1 MRAKREEIK
10 MRYSK
15 MMPALIAAAVM
26 LLSGCSLSG
35 DSSSGRE
42 DGGTGSSKAVSGK
55 IEVPDINSMKEESEV
70 FDVGDF
76 RITMPKDMTAGDDE
90 AVKQVFGDMKDV
102 QDLGL
107 SVLSGSYRN
116 EDMVFVHAVIDYDGI
131 LAAEDMI
138 GAEYSAVEDAVASLM
153 ARATVVVTD
162 YGPGYIEFEDE
173 PEGGEAMHYRVAF
186 AVSGTK
192 LYHFAFG
199 TKIDDWDKFADQI
212 NNYIGSIVLGESS

>member
-1 MRAKREEIK
+1 MQHKKRIT
-10 MRYSK
+10 
-15 MMPALIAAAVM
+15 ALIAAAVM
-26 LLSGCSLSG
+26 LLSGCSLFG

-55 IEVPDINSMKEESEV
+55 IEVPDINRVKEESDV
-70 FDVGDF
+70 FDLGDF
-76 RITMPKDMTAGDDE
+76 KITMPKDMTAGDDE

-153 ARATVVVTD
+153 TRASVVVTD
-162 YGPGYIEFEDE
+162 YGQGYIEFDDE
-173 PEGGEAMHYRVAF
+173 PEDSEAMHYKVNF
-186 AVSGTK
+186 AISGTK

-199 TKIDDWDKFADQI
+199 TKLDEWDKFADQI
-212 NNYIGSIVLGESS
+212 NNYINSVEFSA

>member
-15 MMPALIAAAVM
+15 MMPALAAVSVM

-42 DGGTGSSKAVSGK
+42 DGGTGSSKAASGK
-55 IEVPDINSMKEESEV
+55 IEVPDINRMKEESDV

-76 RITMPKDMTAGDDE
+76 KITMPKDMTVGDDE

-116 EDMVFVHAVIDYDGI
+116 EDMVFVHAVMDYDGI
-131 LAAEDMI
+131 LTENDMLN
-138 GAEYSAVEDAVASLM
+138 AEYAAVEDAVASLM
-153 ARATVVVTD
+153 TRASVVVTD
-162 YGPGYIEFEDE
+162 YGQGYIEFDDE
-173 PEGGEAMHYRVAF
+173 PEDSEAMHYKVNF
-186 AVSGTK
+186 AISGTK

-199 TKIDDWDKFADQI
+199 TKLDEWDEFADQI
-212 NNYIGSIVLGESS
+212 NNYIGSVEFSA

>member
-15 MMPALIAAAVM
+15 MMPALAAVSVM

-55 IEVPDINSMKEESEV
+55 IEVPDINRVKEESEV

-116 EDMVFVHAVIDYDGI
+116 EDMVFVHAVMDYDGI
-131 LAAEDMI
+131 LTENDMLN
-138 GAEYSAVEDAVASLM
+138 AEYAAVEDAVASLM
-153 ARATVVVTD
+153 TRASVVVTD
-162 YGPGYIEFEDE
+162 YGQGYIEFDDE

-212 NNYIGSIVLGESS
+212 NNYIGSIVLGEGS